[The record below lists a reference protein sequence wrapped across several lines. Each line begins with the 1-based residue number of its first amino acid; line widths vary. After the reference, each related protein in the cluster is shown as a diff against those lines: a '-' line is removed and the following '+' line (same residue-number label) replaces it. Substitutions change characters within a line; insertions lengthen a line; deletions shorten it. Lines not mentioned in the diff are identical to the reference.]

1 MLGKWGNIMQQIF
14 EKKKS
19 IISDIINRFIDCMQ
33 IEQVWVYGDIKDE
46 LSDVYTATSL
56 KVIDSLFLPSDS
68 KLSYIRIDQIS
79 QFEAVRVWIREK
91 REKQDFIIYSSS
103 EEILKLIANEY
114 EVNYYSLKDISSLQ
128 GGVFILGK
136 TFDIPHKQEVPKD
149 FKVLAIIHFYNE
161 EDILE
166 KTIKYLISQNID
178 IYLVDNWSSDRS
190 YEIAVEAKKRYPKR
204 ICLERFPSSG
214 KTDYYEW
221 YNQLER
227 TEEIQSELNYDW
239 YIHYDAD
246 EMRVSPWEGCTLLE
260 FLYRVDQLGYNLVD
274 NTVLDHKITNK
285 EDDIFMEDTFFDFGH
300 KMTHF
305 QQRKTWKRATNID
318 LKSSGGHIAQVEKP
332 RIFPLK
338 VLNRHYPLRSI
349 EQAKRKVFIDRK
361 LRFEKEKKE
370 RGWHGHYDKLLDV
383 ADLLCKED
391 GLLKWEKDTKKK
403 LYIPLFTGCGI
414 WKESKQ
420 PSFSIDVDM
429 YKNKR
434 VVIYG
439 AGNWGKRL
447 YIELCEKTNI
457 VAWVDSKYKQYS
469 MIMGNRIKAP
479 DEINDKETDYI
490 IIAVRNETSKK
501 QIRELLIG
509 NKIADS
515 KIRYV

>member
-1 MLGKWGNIMQQIF
+1 MQQIF

-56 KVIDSLFLPSDS
+56 KLIDSLFKPSDS

-79 QFEAVRVWIREK
+79 QFEAIRVWIKEK
-91 REKQDFIIYSSS
+91 REKQDFIIYSVNA
-103 EEILKLIANEY
+103 EVLKRISAEY
-114 EVNYYSLKDISSLQ
+114 EVNYYNLKDISLLQ
-128 GGVFILGK
+128 GEIFLLGK
-136 TFDIPHKQEVPKD
+136 TFDKPDKQEAVNG
-149 FKVLAIIHFYNE
+149 FKALAIVHFYNE

-166 KTIKYLISQNID
+166 KTIEYLISQKLD
-178 IYLVDNWSSDRS
+178 IYLVDNWSNDRS
-190 YEIAVEAKKRYPKR
+190 YEIALEAKRRYPNR
-204 ICLERFPSSG
+204 IYLERFPSSG

-227 TEEIQSELNYDW
+227 TEQIQSEMNYNW

-274 NTVLDHKITNK
+274 NTVVDHKITNK

-305 QQRKTWKRATNID
+305 QQRKTWKHAVNID
-318 LKSSGGHIAQVEKP
+318 LKSSGGHIAQIENP
-332 RIFPLK
+332 RVFPLK
-338 VLNRHYPLRSI
+338 VLNRHYPLRTI
-349 EQAKRKVFIDRK
+349 EQAKRKVFVDRK
-361 LRFEKEKKE
+361 VRFEKEKRE
-370 RGWHGHYDKLLDV
+370 RGWHGHYDKVLDE
-383 ADLLCKED
+383 ADLLCKEA
-391 GLLKWEKDTKKK
+391 GLLKWEKDTKNN

-414 WKESKQ
+414 WKERKQ
-420 PSFSIDVDM
+420 NLFPIDVDG
-429 YKNKR
+429 YRDKS

-439 AGNWGKRL
+439 AGNLGKRL
-447 YIELCEKTNI
+447 YVELSEKANI

-469 MIMGNRIKAP
+469 MIMGNVIKSP
-479 DEINDKETDYI
+479 DEIYDEETDYI
-490 IIAVRNETSKK
+490 IIAVKSRTAQNEIRRLLLEKK
-501 QIRELLIG
+501 ITE
-509 NKIADS
+509 NKIRVVES
-515 KIRYV
+515 YFT